1 MIAGTRFT
9 SQSLPWGISAVEP
22 ERFIAECQL
31 TASTE
36 LMQGKGNRPLPLHP
50 IPKTRTKICQLCPR
64 SKLSTICPAGQV
76 GTDSAPKGRKNTMS
90 ALSAALIEEDTR
102 CTDYYKSLRT
112 SPQLCGGSRVLLKVT
127 DASATHTRARRN
139 YDDGEA

>member
-9 SQSLPWGISAVEP
+9 SQSLPWGISTVEP

-64 SKLSTICPAGQV
+64 SKLSTICPAGQRDE
-76 GTDSAPKGRKNTMS
+76 GKPRKGRKKTKTPGF
-90 ALSAALIEEDTR
+90 DTISQTFR
-102 CTDYYKSLRT
+102 
-112 SPQLCGGSRVLLKVT
+112 
-127 DASATHTRARRN
+127 
-139 YDDGEA
+139 